1 MTRHVCKR
9 LELPATTTF
18 LLFFLS
24 TALSQYCE
32 EWNGEPDFCAQFD
45 VWSGDGVRI
54 YVPEGEDFFVMQ
66 ETVKQI
72 VNIVGSL
79 KDDGSIETRCGRYW
93 ARLACATYLRPC
105 PRVPQNITDNNDSF
119 LVTPIQPCSSTC
131 FDYIQMCSEYL
142 KTTGFPIGMAL
153 YFPPGFEPPM
163 MCNETD
169 TNGAPFYQS
178 NSYNVSLST
187 NNQTENSIVLECNG
201 IHSNS
206 STVVICGDPL
216 RNVEN
221 KNACGF
227 TCPLPAYS
235 DSQYDGIKVLQLVLG
250 WLSWAGSLIVVL
262 SYALHNK
269 LRKFPSNL
277 ILMAAVAA
285 HLESV
290 GMILPTFFGYDNT
303 WCGFDTVYLMP
314 EFFARDTVVGV
325 DFKME
330 EMAVHSGLCTFQGWL
345 VQMGFLSSTMWW
357 GIVAFNMF
365 LSVFFGSKLPDSKVW
380 MIGLQVVFHVCGWA
394 VPAFLMMIPA
404 AADKIAF
411 APGASLY
418 CPSPPSGFSPYRSIC
433 LMVQPNFDDDMQLFI
448 GFGGC
453 AFFGVLGTSS
463 RHYPFGGNR
472 SVRRFIDPSSALKKT
487 CGTYLRVVL
496 FIFIY
501 LVLIAFIF
509 AYSLRV
515 VTAKDT
521 IEDGYSEYYLCLL
534 FRLPHC
540 SLSEEV
546 HNYGLAV
553 LRSIGYSS
561 LGLMLFFN
569 FCFSPSMGRFWW
581 RFFNNVRQ
589 GKFSNVFTSEKTPTG
604 KSPVG
609 KKSKSTETNEVMTMS
624 VDFAEEEFMP

>member
-1 MTRHVCKR
+1 MGYGYTFRKGRTSLLCKR
-9 LELPATTTF
+9 P
-18 LLFFLS
+18 
-24 TALSQYCE
+24 
-32 EWNGEPDFCAQFD
+32 
-45 VWSGDGVRI
+45 
-54 YVPEGEDFFVMQ
+54 
-66 ETVKQI
+66 
-72 VNIVGSL
+72 SL
-79 KDDGSIETRCGRYW
+79 KDDNSIETRCGRYW

-105 PRVPQNITDNNDSF
+105 PRVHQNITNNNDSF

-153 YFPPGFEPPM
+153 YYPPGFEPPM

-178 NSYNVSLST
+178 NSYNVST

-206 STVVICGDPL
+206 STVVICEDPL

-285 HLESV
+285 HAESV
-290 GMILPTFFGYDNT
+290 GMILPTFFGYHNT

-325 DFKME
+325 DFQME

-365 LSVFFGSKLPDSKVW
+365 LSVFFGSKLPDTKVW
-380 MIGLQVVFHVCGWA
+380 TTGLQVVFHVCGWA

-411 APGASLY
+411 APGASFCSLDSADVHFLVFWGL
-418 CPSPPSGFSPYRSIC
+418 PVGIILLVGTVLFVASLTRLLLFAR
-433 LMVQPNFDDDMQLFI
+433 QL
-448 GFGGC
+448 
-453 AFFGVLGTSS
+453 
-463 RHYPFGGNR
+463 NK
-472 SVRRFIDPSSALKKT
+472 LKKT

-515 VTAKDT
+515 VTAEDT

-581 RFFNNVRQ
+581 RFFNNLRQ

-604 KSPVG
+604 KSPGG